1 MDILELLHYTFFQH
15 ALLGSLF
22 ASIACGII
30 GTYIVTRRL
39 VFISGGI
46 THASFGGIGLGL
58 YAGISPLLSAAIFS
72 VLSSFGVEWLSK
84 RKDMRED
91 SAIAVFWTFGM
102 AVGIIFSFL
111 APGFTPD
118 LSAFLFGNILT
129 ITPTDILLLAILSV
143 LLTLFFTL
151 FLNPIICIAFDR
163 EFARSQRIPVALF
176 EYILMMFIALTIVSC
191 LRMVG
196 IVLAI
201 SLLTLPQM
209 TANLFTHSFK
219 KIIWW
224 SVITGYAGC
233 LGGLFISYKLQVPSG
248 AAIIFFQSSSI
259 LLQMGKACTF
269 ANKRNSIK
277 PMDMEIKINSLD
289 SIHEAAKQFIA
300 AMGDNT
306 VFAFYGKMGA
316 GKTTFIKAVCEEL
329 GVTDVINSPTFAI
342 VNEYRS
348 DETGE
353 LIYHFD
359 FYRIK
364 KLDEVYDMGYEDY
377 FYSGALCF
385 IEWPEL
391 VEELLPGNAVKVEIE
406 ESEDGSRIMHFK
418 AE

>member
-1 MDILELLHYTFFQH
+1 MDILELLHYTFFRH

-72 VLSSFGVEWLSK
+72 VLSAFGVEWLSK

-129 ITPTDILLLAILSV
+129 ITPTDIWMLATLSV
-143 LLTLFFTL
+143 LLILFFTL
-151 FLNPIICIAFDR
+151 FLNPIIYIAFDR
-163 EFARSQRIPVALF
+163 EFARSQRIPVAIF
-176 EYILMMFIALTIVSC
+176 EYLLMMFIALTIVSC
-191 LRMVG
+191 LRMVA

-219 KIIWW
+219 RIIWL
-224 SVITGYAGC
+224 SIAIGYIGC
-233 LGGLFISYKLQVPSG
+233 LGGLVISYKLQVPSG
-248 AAIIFFQSSSI
+248 AAIIFFSI
-259 LLQMGKACTF
+259 L
-269 ANKRNSIK
+269 
-277 PMDMEIKINSLD
+277 
-289 SIHEAAKQFIA
+289 
-300 AMGDNT
+300 
-306 VFAFYGKMGA
+306 
-316 GKTTFIKAVCEEL
+316 
-329 GVTDVINSPTFAI
+329 
-342 VNEYRS
+342 
-348 DETGE
+348 
-353 LIYHFD
+353 
-359 FYRIK
+359 
-364 KLDEVYDMGYEDY
+364 VY
-377 FYSGALCF
+377 ALC
-385 IEWPEL
+385 
-391 VEELLPGNAVKVEIE
+391 KVGKSIYLC
-406 ESEDGSRIMHFK
+406 RHTR
-418 AE
+418 

>member
-58 YAGISPLLSAAIFS
+58 YADISPLLSAAIFS

-129 ITPTDILLLAILSV
+129 ITPTDILLLAILSI
-143 LLTLFFTL
+143 LLILFFTL

-163 EFARSQRIPVALF
+163 EFACSQRIPVALF

-224 SVITGYAGC
+224 SVIIGYAGC

-248 AAIIFFQSSSI
+248 AAIIFFSI
-259 LLQMGKACTF
+259 LIYTFCKMGKSMYIY
-269 ANKRNSIK
+269 KQNSIK
-277 PMDMEIKINSLD
+277 PMNMEIKINSLN

-406 ESEDGSRIMHFK
+406 ESEDGSRIMRFE